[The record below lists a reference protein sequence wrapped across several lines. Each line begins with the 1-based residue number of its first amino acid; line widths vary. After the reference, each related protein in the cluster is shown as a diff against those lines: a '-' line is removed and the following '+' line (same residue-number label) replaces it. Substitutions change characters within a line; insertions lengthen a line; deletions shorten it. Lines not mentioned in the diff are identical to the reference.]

1 MFILVRLCCRENAN
15 ARHIFPPIPHI
26 HLIFWPVNLKCIYRH
41 SDSLTT
47 HTLICIWLC
56 IHAWGPLKGEAFCVR
71 ALDVMRGGN
80 SGTEPVWWPHTATG
94 RGRHPSGNSCC
105 EDVSAGVFVMYPP
118 ISRRWPT
125 SYWLNRNWTQ
135 KPIIALCCCAVLIQG
150 LVRSVGPWRGQRK
163 KGVNG

>member
-1 MFILVRLCCRENAN
+1 MFVILVHLCCKENTN

-94 RGRHPSGNSCC
+94 RGRHPSGNGCC

-118 ISRRWPT
+118 YQPPVADKLLIKQKLDTETNYCIVLLCGFDPRPRTECGT
-125 SYWLNRNWTQ
+125 SEGT
-135 KPIIALCCCAVLIQG
+135 KKE
-150 LVRSVGPWRGQRK
+150 RS
-163 KGVNG
+163 